1 MQNIDKVRNIFL
13 SGEIRQATNSDIMSI
28 TGIKPHQQV
37 YQLTARLV
45 EDGFLSYTKSSR
57 EKVFFLAENQNST
70 QEKKGISKEIQ
81 QIQTLLDV
89 GFESVG
95 VWLFDGDAI
104 ELTLTKHGASKKVL
118 YAFVSENTVL
128 YIGKTIRTLRQRLS
142 GYINPSKTQSTNIKN
157 NNKIKNL
164 LKQGKEIE
172 IFVFAP
178 QENEFVYKGI
188 SVNLAA
194 GLEDNLIAL
203 IQPLWNDTGK
213 T

>member
-1 MQNIDKVRNIFL
+1 MQNIDRVRNVFL
-13 SGEIRQATNSDIMSI
+13 NSDVSQATNSDIVSI

-45 EDGFLSYTKSSR
+45 EAGFLSYTKSGR
-57 EKVFFLAENQNST
+57 EKRFFLAENKNPT
-70 QEKKGISKEIQ
+70 QKKKETPKDTQ
-81 QIQTLLDV
+81 QIQALLDI
-89 GFESVG
+89 GFEAIG
-95 VWLFDGDAI
+95 VWVLDGDSI
-104 ELTLTKHGASKKVL
+104 KPTLTKHSASKKVL

-128 YIGKTIRTLRQRLS
+128 YIGKTIRTLRQRLY
-142 GYINPSKTQSTNIKN
+142 GYTKPGVSQSTNIKN
-157 NNKIKNL
+157 NKKIKDL
-164 LKQGKEIE
+164 LKQGEKVK

-178 QENEFVYKGI
+178 KENEMTYKGI

-213 T
+213 V